1 MTRIKGLGFDFGRE
15 FLLGKDSGY
24 VQKAQNG
31 LYFFMS
37 SYHKFL
43 TGVQMDSQTWMML
56 SEKYLAPTYARYPIV
71 LVKGRGT
78 RLWDM
83 DGREYLDFVSGLA
96 VCNLGH
102 CHPKVV
108 KAIQDQAEKL
118 IHVSNFY
125 YIEPQI
131 RLASLL
137 CQYSF
142 ADNVFFSNSGAEA
155 NEGGIKLARKHAKEK
170 MRGDRYE
177 IITMEHSFHGRT
189 LATLTATAQE
199 KFHKGYSPLMPG
211 FKYVPF
217 NDPEAVKNAIDSK
230 TCAVLVEPIQG
241 EGGVNCPSEG
251 YLKTLRKICDETEI
265 LLIFDEVQVGMGRTG
280 KLFAYEH
287 EGVEPDMLTL
297 AKSLAGGV
305 PIGALLIK
313 KEIAESFKPGD
324 HASTFGGN
332 PLATAAGVAALTA
345 ILEEGMLENCKKV
358 GDYFFY
364 KLKEMKGRFPFIH
377 EVRGRGL
384 IIGMELKV
392 DGSSIV
398 KEMMGRGIL
407 INCTMGNV
415 LRFLPPLIVTQEEVD
430 QMVRGLEEVFQGI
443 AC

>member
-1 MTRIKGLGFDFGRE
+1 
-15 FLLGKDSGY
+15 
-24 VQKAQNG
+24 
-31 LYFFMS
+31 
-37 SYHKFL
+37 
-43 TGVQMDSQTWMML
+43 MDSKTLMML
-56 SEKYLAPTYARYPIV
+56 SEKVVANTYTRYSV
-71 LVKGRGT
+71 LLVRGKGT
-78 RLWDM
+78 RVWDWE
-83 DGREYLDFVSGLA
+83 GEEYLDFVSGLA

-131 RLASLL
+131 QLASLL
-137 CQYSF
+137 CQNSF
-142 ADNVFFSNSGAEA
+142 ADKVFFCNSGAEA
-155 NEGGIKLARKHAKEK
+155 NEGAMKLARKYAKEK
-170 MRGDRYE
+170 MGKDRHE
-177 IITMEHSFHGRT
+177 IITMERSFHGRT

-199 KFHKGYSPLMPG
+199 KFHKGYEPLMPG

-217 NDPEAVKNAIDSK
+217 NDIKAVKNAIDSK
-230 TCAVLVEPIQG
+230 TCAILLEPIQG

-251 YLKTLRKICDETEI
+251 YLKTLRKICDETGV

-313 KEIAESFKPGD
+313 RGISDSFKPGD

-332 PLATAAGVAALTA
+332 PLATAAGVAALTTL
-345 ILEEGMLENCKKV
+345 LEEGMLENCQKM
-358 GDYFFY
+358 GDYFLTQ
-364 KLKEMKGRFPFIH
+364 LKGIQGKFPFIK
-377 EVRGRGL
+377 EVRGKGL
-384 IIGMELKV
+384 ILGMELKI

-398 KEMMGRGIL
+398 KEMLKKKIL

-415 LRFLPPLIVTQEEVD
+415 LRFLPPLIVTQEEIDRVV
-430 QMVRGLEEVFQGI
+430 MALEEVLQELKL
-443 AC
+443 

>member
-1 MTRIKGLGFDFGRE
+1 
-15 FLLGKDSGY
+15 
-24 VQKAQNG
+24 
-31 LYFFMS
+31 
-37 SYHKFL
+37 
-43 TGVQMDSQTWMML
+43 MDSQAWMML
-56 SEKYLAPTYARYPIV
+56 SEKYVAHTYARYPIL
-71 LVKGRGT
+71 LVKGKGT
-78 RLWDM
+78 RVWDM
-83 DGREYLDFVSGLA
+83 EGKEYLDFVAGLA
-96 VCNLGH
+96 VVNLGH

-108 KAIQDQAEKL
+108 KAIQDQAERL

-137 CQYSF
+137 CEHSF
-142 ADNVFFSNSGAEA
+142 ADKVFFCNSGAEA
-155 NEGGIKLARKHAKEK
+155 NEGAMKLARKYTKEK
-170 MRGDRYE
+170 MEGDRYE
-177 IITMEHSFHGRT
+177 IITMERSFHGRT

-217 NDPEAVKNAIDSK
+217 NDIGAVRKAIDPK
-230 TCAVLVEPIQG
+230 TCAIMIEPIQG

-251 YLKTLRKICDETEI
+251 YLKALREICDQKKI

-287 EGVEPDMLTL
+287 ETVEPDMLTL

-313 KEIAESFKPGD
+313 NEIAEGFGPGD

-345 ILEEGMLENCKKV
+345 ILEEGMLENCQKV
-358 GDYFFY
+358 GDYFLT
-364 KLKEMKGRFPFIH
+364 KLGEMKKKFPFIQ
-377 EVRGRGL
+377 EVRGKGL
-384 IIGMELKV
+384 ILGMELKME
-392 DGSSIV
+392 GGPIV
-398 KEMMGRGIL
+398 IDMMKKGFL

-415 LRFLPPLIVTQEEVD
+415 LRFLPPLIVTNEEVD
-430 QMVRGLEEVFQGI
+430 QMLAALEEVFHHLKF
-443 AC
+443 